1 MGAHVTLNPA
11 NLVVAAGETAT
22 FELRV
27 RNTGTVVDEFTF
39 EVLGDVPDWIQVE
52 PPVLPLFPAGE
63 ETVRVLVTP
72 PRASTTASGTIPF
85 AIRAVSREDPEGSAV
100 AEATV
105 DVAPF
110 TDLFIELVPRTARG
124 RRRAKTDLAVDNR
137 GNLPVHLD
145 LAGFDPDELLGV
157 LVDPGAMTS
166 EPGTATFADVQ
177 IRPAKTFWRGPS
189 KTLPFQVVATPVR
202 AEGEGEGEGERL
214 TATGTMVQE
223 AMVPRWALRGAL
235 LFLLLL
241 LALIPIWFAFLK
253 PRVEST
259 ARDAAQEEVQEA
271 LIAAGIDP
279 DGAGD
284 ADAGGGGGAE
294 QGGGEDGGGE
304 DDTTT
309 TTTPPPPADEGP
321 GEPTDL
327 RLAVSAGPG
336 STSTSPFTVP
346 SGQVLRITDIVLQ
359 NPQGDSG
366 RLEVRRDGA
375 VLLSLALQNFRDID
389 YHFVAPIVFQSGQ
402 SLELRVE
409 CEAVLA
415 PATQCAP
422 AGSFVGFLR

>member
-1 MGAHVTLNPA
+1 MGAHVTLSPA

-22 FELRV
+22 FELKV

-72 PRASTTASGTIPF
+72 PRASTTASGTVPF
-85 AIRAVSREDPEGSAV
+85 AIRAASREDPAGSSV

-124 RRRAKTDLAVDNR
+124 RRRAKTELAVDNR

-145 LAGFDPDELLGV
+145 LAGFDPDALLGV
-157 LVDPGAMTS
+157 VIDPAAITS
-166 EPGTATFADVQ
+166 EPGTATFASVE
-177 IRPAKTFWRGPS
+177 IRPMARFWRGPS
-189 KTLPFQVVATPVR
+189 KTLPFQVVATPVPT
-202 AEGEGEGEGERL
+202 EGEAEAEPL

-223 AMVPRWALRGAL
+223 AVVPRWVLRAAL
-235 LFLLLL
+235 LLLLLL
-241 LALIPIWFAFLK
+241 LAFIALWFAFLK
-253 PRVEST
+253 PQVEST
-259 ARDAAQEEVQEA
+259 ARDAAQEEVEEA
-271 LIAAGIDP
+271 LVAAGIDP
-279 DGAGD
+279 DGGGGA
-284 ADAGGGGGAE
+284 AGGGGGGE
-294 QGGGEDGGGE
+294 GGGAEDGGAE

-309 TTTPPPPADEGP
+309 TTTTLPVDEGP
-321 GEPTDL
+321 GDPTDL
-327 RLAVSAGPG
+327 RLAVSADPG
-336 STSTSPFTVP
+336 STAVSPFTVP

-375 VLLSLALQNFRDID
+375 VLLALALQNFRDID
-389 YHFVAPIVFQSGQ
+389 YHFVAPIIFESGQ
-402 SLELRVE
+402 ALELRVV
-409 CEAVLA
+409 CDAVLA
-415 PATQCAP
+415 PAAQCAP
-422 AGSFVGFLR
+422 SGSFVGFLR